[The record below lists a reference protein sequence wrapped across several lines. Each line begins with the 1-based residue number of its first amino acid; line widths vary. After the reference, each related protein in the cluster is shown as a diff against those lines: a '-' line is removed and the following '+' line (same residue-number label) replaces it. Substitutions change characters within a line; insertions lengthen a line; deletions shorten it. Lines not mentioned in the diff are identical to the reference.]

1 MKEIEERRK
10 GEREIEEEEEKRKGG
25 KGGVEKEDRER
36 KGREERRK
44 LILIVE
50 LFVIS

>member
-10 GEREIEEEEEKRKGG
+10 GEREIEEEKREGR

-36 KGREERRK
+36 KGREGRRK

>member
-10 GEREIEEEEEKRKGG
+10 GEREIEEEQREGR

-36 KGREERRK
+36 KGREGRRK